1 MLSVASHNK
10 NIQTLH
16 IRRFTFLQITLH
28 LIHILERLRIVE
40 L

>member
-10 NIQTLH
+10 NIQAFH
-16 IRRFTFLQITLH
+16 ICGFTFLQVTLH